1 MSGPLDRTA
10 RPRVEWDIK
19 TPKTSDVENTYTDD
33 ERKEKKLSAFK
44 KKALSASNKFKHSFK
59 RKGKKKDKN
68 WPGSIEDV
76 RSVEELQ
83 AVEAFRQILQQ
94 EDLLPPK
101 HDSYHMLLRFLKA
114 RKFDLEKAKQMWSDM
129 LQWRKEFGTDTIDEF
144 KYEEKSTVLE
154 YYPQFYHGIDKEG
167 RPVYIE
173 LIGKIDPVKLIEVTT
188 IDRYVKYHV
197 REFERCFKEKFPACS
212 IVAKRHIE
220 SCTTILDVQG
230 VGLKNFT
237 KHARE
242 LITRFQKIDNDNYPE
257 TLCRM
262 YIINAG
268 SGFKIIW
275 STVKSF
281 LDPKTASKI
290 QVLGTKYQNKLLE
303 IIDAS
308 ELPQFLGGTC
318 TCAEYGGCM
327 RSDRGPWKD
336 PEIMKRVL
344 SGEANFAR
352 QIVTISGG
360 KIIAYSKPTRRAKWN
375 SDTSAAESGSEAE
388 ETTTPRRSASLPNRI
403 LDPVDEEIN
412 SKSTR
417 NANTSGAAHS
427 DIEEQVV
434 DKVVDTGYYSAS
446 SSTKR
451 TNSRRHALTKV
462 PSTIRSQT
470 ITWATVFVMSLFS
483 VVRTV
488 THRLAKTVPKNQ
500 YQYDNYYP
508 RLPLDTSSSMNEV
521 NSYHLRPPSPSPNYA
536 QSDLL
541 ESLVRRMGEL
551 EEKLDILQKKQ
562 SQMPTDKQEML
573 EAAVRRVDALE
584 AELISTK
591 KALHDALMTQEELLA
606 YIDRQQDAKFR
617 KRRFL
622 CFK

>member
-1 MSGPLDRTA
+1 MSGPLDRNA
-10 RPRVEWDIK
+10 RPRVEWERK
-19 TPKTSDVENTYTDD
+19 TPKSSDIENTYTDD
-33 ERKEKKLSAFK
+33 ERKEKRLSSFK
-44 KKALSASNKFKHSFK
+44 KKAISASNKFKHSFRK
-59 RKGKKKDKN
+59 KGKKKDKN
-68 WPGSIEDV
+68 RSGSIEDV
-76 RSVEELQ
+76 RSLEELQ
-83 AVEAFRQILQQ
+83 AVEAFRMVLQQ
-94 EDLLPPK
+94 EDLLPAK
-101 HDSYHMLLRFLKA
+101 HDDYHMLLRFLKA
-114 RKFDLEKAKQMWSDM
+114 RKFDIEKAKLMWSDM
-129 LQWRKEFGTDTIDEF
+129 LKWREEVGADTIHEF
-144 KYEEKSTVLE
+144 TYEEESTVLE
-154 YYPQFYHGIDKEG
+154 YYPQFYHGVDKEG

-173 LIGKIDPVKLIEVTT
+173 LIGRIDPVKLVQVTS

-212 IVAKRHIE
+212 IAAKKHIE

-237 KHARE
+237 KHARD
-242 LITRFQKIDNDNYPE
+242 LIMQLQKIDSDNYPE
-257 TLCRM
+257 TLARM

-275 STVKSF
+275 GTVKSF

-308 ELPQFLGGTC
+308 QLPQFLGGTC

-360 KIIAYSKPTRRAKWN
+360 KIIAYSKPLRARGN

-388 ETTTPRRSASLPNRI
+388 EAISPRRSTSLPNNR
-403 LDPVDEEIN
+403 LDRVEEEKN
-412 SKSTR
+412 LKSTR
-417 NANTSGAAHS
+417 NTNTSGPPHS
-427 DIEEQVV
+427 DIEEQVI
-434 DKVVDTGYYSAS
+434 DKVVDSGYYSAS
-446 SSTKR
+446 SSAKR
-451 TNSRRHALTKV
+451 TNSRGHALTKV
-462 PSTIRSQT
+462 PLTIRTQT
-470 ITWATVFVMSLFS
+470 VTWATVFVMSLFS

-488 THRLAKTVPKNQ
+488 THKLSKTVPKNQ
-500 YQYDNYYP
+500 YQYDNYYSS
-508 RLPLDTSSSMNEV
+508 LPLETSSSMKEE
-521 NSYHLRPPSPSPNYA
+521 SAYHLRPPSPSPSYA
-536 QSDLL
+536 QSDVL
-541 ESLVRRMGEL
+541 ESLVRRLGEL

-562 SQMPTDKQEML
+562 SQMPSDKQEML
-573 EAAVRRVDALE
+573 DAAVRRVDALE

-617 KRRFL
+617 RKRFL